1 MEHIGQKIKDL
12 RKKAEMTQDRLADY
26 LGVSAQAVS
35 KWELGQTAP
44 DLSLIA
50 PLCKV
55 LGCSSDELLGIR
67 TEDEDPREHELYMM
81 VSGNDGN
88 PDHFDTRLHLQ
99 KCLAAVEE
107 YPRNLWF
114 HYYCAMT
121 ESSLCGKVNPT
132 EEEAREKR
140 EHWDAAERRYLFI
153 LGETE
158 DEKLRAFVYNNLVFM
173 LVEQGRKE
181 EAAAYARKCPTS
193 GEISADYLLLACLE
207 GEEGERHWQEYVTA
221 KLEGLLMALRRRT
234 ESLPAMEA
242 VEAVVRVMFPD
253 GNYLG
258 WFNYLH
264 DALEYQTE
272 LLAKAGRYDETVKKL
287 AEYCDVCRKL
297 DEVNAREGETI
308 AFTAPLFD
316 RLSDT
321 MPFLGCVYT
330 TTEYAGQWLNMEW
343 FDPLRERDDF
353 KALRAELEEGASC
366 VVSAL

>member
-1 MEHIGQKIKDL
+1 MTGIGQRIKDL
-12 RKKAEMTQDRLADY
+12 RKKADMTQDRLADY

-35 KWELGQTAP
+35 KWECDISTP

-50 PLCKV
+50 PLCRV
-55 LGCSSDELLGIR
+55 LGCTSDELLGIR
-67 TEDEDPREHELYMM
+67 TEDEDPREHELLMM
-81 VSGNDGN
+81 ASGNDGN
-88 PDHFDTRLHLQ
+88 PDRFDTRLHLQ

-107 YPRNLWF
+107 YPRNLWL
-114 HYYCAMT
+114 HYYCAMNEMMLPDDPSPAEGQAKT
-121 ESSLCGKVNPT
+121 RREHV
-132 EEEAREKR
+132 EAAEKR
-140 EHWDAAERRYLFI
+140 YRFI
-153 LGETE
+153 LEETE
-158 DEKLRAFVYNNLVFM
+158 DDGLRACATNGLVLL
-173 LVEQGRKE
+173 LVEQGRRE
-181 EAAAYARKCPTS
+181 EAAEFARKCPQYGKLS
-193 GEISADYLLLACLE
+193 PDYLLLFCLE

-221 KLEGLLMALRRRT
+221 KLEDLLMALRRRT

-264 DALEYQTE
+264 DSLEYQTE

-287 AEYCDVCRKL
+287 AEYCAVCKKL

-321 MPFLGCVYT
+321 MPFLGSVYT
-330 TTEYAGQWLNMEW
+330 AAEYAGQWLNMEW
-343 FDPLRERDDF
+343 FDPLREREDF
-353 KALRAELEEGASC
+353 KALCAEMQPEEKI
-366 VVSAL
+366 

>member
-1 MEHIGQKIKDL
+1 MTGIGQKIKDL
-12 RKKAEMTQDRLADY
+12 RKKADLTQDRLADY

-35 KWELGQTAP
+35 KWECDISTP

-50 PLCKV
+50 PLCRV
-55 LGCSSDELLGIR
+55 LGCTSDELLGIR

-81 VSGNDGN
+81 ASGNDGN
-88 PDHFDTRLHLQ
+88 PDQFDIRLHLQ

-107 YPRNLWF
+107 YPCNLWL
-114 HYYCAMT
+114 HYYCALNEAM
-121 ESSLCGKVNPT
+121 LDNCQCPT
-132 EEEAREKR
+132 EEQAKARREHVEAAEKR
-140 EHWDAAERRYLFI
+140 YRFI
-153 LGETE
+153 LEE
-158 DEKLRAFVYNNLVFM
+158 AKDDSLRACATNGLVLL
-173 LVEQGRKE
+173 LVEQGRRE
-181 EAAAYARKCPTS
+181 EAAEFARKCPQYGKLS
-193 GEISADYLLLACLE
+193 PDYLLLFCLE
-207 GEEGERHWQEYVTA
+207 GEEGELHWQWYVMGQ
-221 KLEGLLMALRRRT
+221 LEGLLLALRRRR

-272 LLAKAGRYDETVKKL
+272 LLAKAGRYDDAVKKL
-287 AEYCDVCRKL
+287 TEYCAVCKNL

-343 FDPLRERDDF
+343 FEPLRERDDF
-353 KALRAELEEGASC
+353 KALCAEMETEEKKI
-366 VVSAL
+366 

>member
-1 MEHIGQKIKDL
+1 MTGIGQRIKDL
-12 RKKAEMTQDRLADY
+12 RKKADMTQDRLADY
-26 LGVSAQAVS
+26 LGVSPQAVS
-35 KWELGQTAP
+35 KWECDISTP

-55 LGCSSDELLGIR
+55 LGCSADELLGIGGD
-67 TEDEDPREHELYMM
+67 DEEAGAREKEVLARVSHNAPETAGLSARELF
-81 VSGNDGN
+81 
-88 PDHFDTRLHLQ
+88 PI
-99 KCLAAVEE
+99 CLAAVEE
-107 YPRNLWF
+107 YPRNLWM

-121 ESSLCGKVNPT
+121 ESCLCGKVNPT

-158 DEKLRAFVYNNLVFM
+158 DEELRACVYNNLVFM
-173 LVEQGRKE
+173 LVEQGRME
-181 EAAAYARKCPTS
+181 EAAAYARKCPTN
-193 GEISADYLLLACLE
+193 GKVSADYLLLACLE

-221 KLEGLLMALRRRT
+221 KLEDLLLALMRRT

-272 LLAKAGRYDETVKKL
+272 LLAKAGRYDEAVKKL
-287 AEYCDVCRKL
+287 AEYCAVCKKL
-297 DEVNAREGETI
+297 DEVNARDGETI

-321 MPFLGCVYT
+321 MPFLGSVYT

-343 FDPLRERDDF
+343 FEPLREREDF
-353 KALRAELEEGASC
+353 KALCAEMQPEEKI
-366 VVSAL
+366 